1 MNTKELDG
9 LSDIC
14 RALGDPLRLKIL
26 RLLSGRPVC
35 RELYNVNELAAET
48 SSSQPNISRHLHIL
62 KRAGLVECRKTCASV
77 YYWRRTEAFKR
88 VRRLLAAFESAR
100 RAGCMK

>member
-1 MNTKELDG
+1 MKADELHD
-9 LSDIC
+9 LSEIC

-35 RELYNVNELAAET
+35 RELYNVNELADELG
-48 SSSQPNISRHLHIL
+48 SSQPNISRHLHIL

-77 YYWRRTEAFKR
+77 YYWRRTAAFTKI
-88 VRRLLAAFESAR
+88 RRLLASFESAR
-100 RAGCMK
+100 RTGCSK